1 MSSKVPPFLISEF
14 LAWVWFCSDSGLNTV
29 GDFSFW
35 VGERLSFRT
44 MVSDKASIT
53 MTGESPAQSPEAR
66 LAFLRGKVLRDMR
79 IGIRK
84 DDREYEVTLAAN
96 LSLKSSKLPIQ
107 VKGGPLEEQ
116 VYDVAFLYEE
126 LTSMVREMFCEFA
139 RQRTDSAEWPLYE
152 ASIQQ
157 WAAEA

>member
-14 LAWVWFCSDSGLNTV
+14 LAWVWFCSDSGLSEMEGFT
-29 GDFSFW
+29 FW

-44 MVSDKASIT
+44 MLSDKASIT

-66 LAFLRGKVLRDMR
+66 LAFLKGKVLRDMR

-84 DDREYEVTLAAN
+84 DDREYEVTLAAD
-96 LSLKSSKLPIQ
+96 LSLKSAKLPIQ

-116 VYDVAFLYEE
+116 VYDVAFLYEDMTF
-126 LTSMVREMFCEFA
+126 LVREMFCTFA
-139 RQRTDSAEWPLYE
+139 RQRTDPVEWPLYE